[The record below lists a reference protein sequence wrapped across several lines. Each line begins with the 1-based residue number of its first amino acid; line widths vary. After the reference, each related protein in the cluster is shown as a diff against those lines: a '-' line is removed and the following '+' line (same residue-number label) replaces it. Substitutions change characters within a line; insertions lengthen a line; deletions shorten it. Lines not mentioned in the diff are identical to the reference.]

1 MRRRVRR
8 RAKKRIAVITG
19 KASKSLLLGREGSC
33 GWEYLSEEGEGE
45 VEERDFSFAPWA
57 SAARPGAAVLPLSDL
72 RSTLSSTTMNLITHV
87 PLSLFNLRFATL
99 VRAMSGNSLLKR
111 LPPIESGNT
120 ALSTMFVPLPGLCL
134 VRARAR
140 S

>member
-1 MRRRVRR
+1 MIDRDAAA
-8 RAKKRIAVITG
+8 RA
-19 KASKSLLLGREGSC
+19 
-33 GWEYLSEEGEGE
+33 EYLPEEEEGE

-57 SAARPGAAVLPLSDL
+57 SAARPGAAVLALSDL